1 MSQSMSEMDVYLGL
15 LSMCLSSKES
25 EKKMLS
31 VLRLLVRN
39 SKGDVSSK
47 EALYRVRE
55 GLVVDIR
62 WWCQGVH
69 WEKSFYDVPPL
80 SCLIFEHEKPPVL
93 AAGLV
98 CLVVYGW
105 RPMFF
110 GVLALVYYV
119 KLYDLPAAATKFYFL
134 VV

>member
-47 EALYRVRE
+47 EALYR
-55 GLVVDIR
+55 GMSKNLLAS
-62 WWCQGVH
+62 
-69 WEKSFYDVPPL
+69 KSFIL
-80 SCLIFEHEKPPVL
+80 SYRRKSH
-93 AAGLV
+93 
-98 CLVVYGW
+98 
-105 RPMFF
+105 
-110 GVLALVYYV
+110 
-119 KLYDLPAAATKFYFL
+119 
-134 VV
+134 